1 MGSGEPEAAS
11 AVLAGFCRAGERS
24 GVDLVARVLVI
35 CGCRFHVVVG
45 RMQCASARAL
55 ESGLLLP
62 AEQPHGWGQCVW
74 SERLLKQRQGLWS
87 EVLRSVSLFVGFILS
102 YLEKKTKLPA

>member
-1 MGSGEPEAAS
+1 M
-11 AVLAGFCRAGERS
+11 LAGFCRAGERS
-24 GVDLVARVLVI
+24 GVELVAKVPVH
-35 CGCRFHVVVG
+35 GCRFYVVVG

-87 EVLRSVSLFVGFILS
+87 EVLRSVSLFVGFIYLS
-102 YLEKKTKLPA
+102 IYLSIRRF

>member
-1 MGSGEPEAAS
+1 MGSREPEAAS

-24 GVDLVARVLVI
+24 GVELVAKVPVH
-35 CGCRFHVVVG
+35 GCRFYVVVG

-62 AEQPHGWGQCVW
+62 AEQPHGWGQC
-74 SERLLKQRQGLWS
+74 SRSARLLKLTARTLS
-87 EVLRSVSLFVGFILS
+87 EVLRSVLLFVGSIYLS
-102 YLEKKTKLPA
+102 IYLRESNLI